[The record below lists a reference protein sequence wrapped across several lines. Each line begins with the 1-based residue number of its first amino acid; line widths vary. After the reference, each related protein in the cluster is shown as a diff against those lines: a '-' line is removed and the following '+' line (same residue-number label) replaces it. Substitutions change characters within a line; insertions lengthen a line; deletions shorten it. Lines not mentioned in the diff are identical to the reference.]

1 MTEIEHAAPEASPV
15 PGNNGL
21 GNDPPAAGGDF
32 WASST
37 AESLACGG
45 AAGHSHLTRSS
56 SWLPPPEAWPY
67 AGGDLPFG
75 WEQAVDANGKPYYIN
90 HVNRTTSYQDPRS
103 CRAWRG
109 EAEEAPAPRTVRLLR
124 HPDQG
129 FGFVAGSE
137 RPVIVRFVTE
147 GGPSEGQLQPGDQI
161 LCING
166 EDVKDAPRD
175 RVIQLV
181 RACPATVTLVVCQ
194 PPLDN
199 SARKSALLSA
209 AKKAKLRSNPS
220 RVRFAEGVAVSGAP
234 LFPPSAF
241 AGVDAALPFMPNV
254 LKVFLE
260 NGQTKSFKYD
270 ASTTV
275 RDVVSSLQQKLCIK
289 ATDHF
294 ALTVEHVKSLRRNK
308 LTLLDP
314 DEPLSK
320 IAARP
325 GSHNLRCLF
334 RVAFVP
340 KDACQLAQRDLTAF
354 EYLYLQC
361 CNDVVQERYAPELKY
376 DIALRLAALHIHQH
390 AVSNNMTGK
399 VTVKMIEREFGLE
412 RFVPVSLMETM
423 KRKELRKIIGHFLKM
438 NQNMTTASGIGHKS
452 LTSLQAKLYY
462 LNIISQLPSYG
473 AKCFSTNIRDSNMET
488 VILVSPK
495 FGISQIVGMRNS
507 LPVPLAE
514 VEQMS
519 EVAVTRE
526 DEISRCVR
534 IRIPTLADKE
544 LVLSMED
551 RDAEELVLVLKGYYR
566 LLTGQSLTVHQER
579 ELQPAAPPY
588 RGQHAVMAAPWS
600 YATVQDGEKVQFANF
615 SVPPSYVTAASAP
628 GIPDASHYITAN
640 GHHLS
645 KTVTFAPQANV
656 YQVDDNMNTMLGKLH
671 HPPPQDDSGFD
682 LQSVASMDNG
692 DMDIVLRRVQEMQE
706 LVQSSEEYLTLQAP
720 RPAAAAPHLLVSH
733 ARDGSVS
740 DSDCS
745 SLPVDADAPP
755 PGQLKHSDSLL
766 LLTQGQKLADQ
777 DDLSAAIAHID
788 LGEEPSES
796 DTDSMSTPGES
807 PSHRGAGAD
816 GTDARRHSMLR
827 PSDSSF
833 GLHSPDTDNLRP
845 GSQHFQD
852 LLKRMQAESVL
863 PEDTFCLDPD
873 IIDLTLIPPPV
884 TPDEDGGVLGEDG
897 SPLQLP
903 SSPLS
908 VPPTPF
914 ADQTPLEVQLH
925 NLELMLNQTEPDSA
939 PVEALLDAGLSLD
952 LEAFLRSVMVPPPP
966 RAAPAPQQPSSCSSS
981 SSSSSNSSNSSS
993 SGNATAVE
1001 LTPEEIS
1008 SFIIPPPPS
1017 TPVAAGHKIG
1027 GEVPPGDA
1035 PASAPLSACQNNAV
1049 VGTPEEL
1056 RRVPRTYHYS
1066 PLPPRG
1072 PGPGPGPGPGQR
1084 VSVDSAVSLGSATST
1099 ATSEEPTYGNTAS
1112 RGAFDCSG
1120 PNLSAGPAPKPQA
1133 EVAPKKRVI
1142 EYATLERK
1150 SSPFT
1155 SCCGSYRDSPDKT
1168 PSPLGDPA
1176 LEPIIALPAPPTP
1189 PRTPSHAPP
1198 ERPPKSSLLVG
1209 QVQATVQAPDL
1220 PPRVTLT
1227 PPQVWL
1233 PPKRPVN
1240 HQSSPGHGTMRR
1252 VAQVT
1257 PLPAA
1262 ASRSSRTSS
1271 AARELGAN
1279 HLNSNGGVNGN
1290 GPLLRNGSGRAA
1302 GVPSPSRVPGTPPLK
1317 PRNPQHF
1324 NTLPAKPRVLSVWTA
1339 PTGELNGH
1347 GQLNGHGGP
1356 NKCSS
1361 APYCN
1366 GNQKAAP
1373 VWTKRTLL
1381 AKTEVALGGLL
1392 EQLDQVADQCSQ
1404 HQQAGG
1410 GPLMN
1415 EDKFQVARE
1424 SLSAEARQLVT
1435 ASKQLVRSIT
1445 AQDRDRDR
1453 ERDRDQDQD
1462 QDLPTHLSACLTL
1475 LRRLTHL
1482 AADLAAHTSCP
1493 LQTRNL
1499 VLKVRHVAQ
1508 AFRAT
1513 IQDDDDLLPQRA
1525 ENLAA
1530 VLAAL
1535 LRALR

>member
-1 MTEIEHAAPEASPV
+1 
-15 PGNNGL
+15 
-21 GNDPPAAGGDF
+21 
-32 WASST
+32 
-37 AESLACGG
+37 
-45 AAGHSHLTRSS
+45 
-56 SWLPPPEAWPY
+56 
-67 AGGDLPFG
+67 
-75 WEQAVDANGKPYYIN
+75 
-90 HVNRTTSYQDPRS
+90 
-103 CRAWRG
+103 
-109 EAEEAPAPRTVRLLR
+109 
-124 HPDQG
+124 
-129 FGFVAGSE
+129 
-137 RPVIVRFVTE
+137 
-147 GGPSEGQLQPGDQI
+147 
-161 LCING
+161 
-166 EDVKDAPRD
+166 
-175 RVIQLV
+175 
-181 RACPATVTLVVCQ
+181 
-194 PPLDN
+194 
-199 SARKSALLSA
+199 
-209 AKKAKLRSNPS
+209 
-220 RVRFAEGVAVSGAP
+220 
-234 LFPPSAF
+234 
-241 AGVDAALPFMPNV
+241 MPNV

-270 ASTTV
+270 AQTTV
-275 RDVVSSLQQKLCIK
+275 RDVVTSLQLKLCLK

-325 GSHNLRCLF
+325 GAHNLRCLF

-390 AVSNNMTGK
+390 AVSNNMAGK

-514 VEQMS
+514 IEQMS
-519 EVAVTRE
+519 SVAVTRE

-534 IRIPTLADKE
+534 IGIPTLADKE

-551 RDAEELVLVLKGYYR
+551 RDAEELVLVLQGYFR
-566 LLTGQSLTVHQER
+566 LLTGQALTIHQER

-588 RGQHAVMAAPWS
+588 RGQHAVLAAPWS
-600 YATVQDGEKVQFANF
+600 YATIQEADKVTVQFANF
-615 SVPPSYVTAASAP
+615 SMPPSYVSASSAP
-628 GIPDASHYITAN
+628 ALVDGTHYITAN
-640 GHHLS
+640 GHPPMS
-645 KTVTFAPQANV
+645 GAKTVTFAPHADV
-656 YQVDDNMNTMLGKLH
+656 YQVDDNMNTMLGKLKQ
-671 HPPPQDDSGFD
+671 PPPQDDSGFD
-682 LQSVASMDNG
+682 LQSVVSMEILEG
-692 DMDIVLRRVQEMQE
+692 DLDLVEARNEEVLRRVAEMQE
-706 LVQSSEEYLTLQAP
+706 LVQSSEQYLTQQ
-720 RPAAAAPHLLVSH
+720 RRH

-740 DSDCS
+740 DSECS
-745 SLPVDADAPP
+745 SAVDSDAPP

-766 LLTQGQKLADQ
+766 LLAQGQKLAEDE
-777 DDLSAAIAHID
+777 LTAAIAHID

-796 DTDSMSTPGES
+796 DTDSLSTPAES
-807 PSHRGAGAD
+807 PSHRGVLTD
-816 GTDARRHSMLR
+816 GEARRHSMLR

-884 TPDEDGGVLGEDG
+884 TPDEDEADGGGA
-897 SPLQLP
+897 P
-903 SSPLS
+903 S

-914 ADQTPLEVQLH
+914 ADQTPLEAQLH
-925 NLELMLNQTEPDSA
+925 NLEKMLQGSGAQTEPDSA
-939 PVEALLDAGLSLD
+939 PAEALLDAGLSLD

-966 RAAPAPQQPSSCSSS
+966 
-981 SSSSSNSSNSSS
+981 
-993 SGNATAVE
+993 SGSGGSTVTAVE

-1017 TPVAAGHKIG
+1017 MPVAAVLSCQRRGRSLSNG
-1027 GEVPPGDA
+1027 GVPA
-1035 PASAPLSACQNNAV
+1035 AAVPAVPAV
-1049 VGTPEEL
+1049 PSTPEEL
-1056 RRVPRTYHYS
+1056 RRVPRTYHCA
-1066 PLPPRG
+1066 PLPPPRVSACWHCSALSLPPPPLFLVVPQINSSSRH
-1072 PGPGPGPGPGQR
+1072 PGPGDSNGL
-1084 VSVDSAVSLGSATST
+1084 SVGSL
-1099 ATSEEPTYGNTAS
+1099 PV
-1112 RGAFDCSG
+1112 
-1120 PNLSAGPAPKPQA
+1120 KPHA

-1142 EYATLERK
+1142 EYATLEKK

-1155 SCCGSYRDSPDKT
+1155 SCCGSYRESPDKT
-1168 PSPLGDPA
+1168 PSPLGDPS
-1176 LEPIIALPAPPTP
+1176 LPEPTPLAAPPTP

-1198 ERPPKSSLLVG
+1198 ERPPKNNSLLLVVPG
-1209 QVQATVQAPDL
+1209 
-1220 PPRVTLT
+1220 PPGTGLT

-1233 PPKRPVN
+1233 PPKKPAVH
-1240 HQSSPGHGTMRR
+1240 HQPAPIHGTIRR

-1262 ASRSSRTSS
+1262 ASRNYTCSA
-1271 AARELGAN
+1271 AARELEAN
-1279 HLNSNGGVNGN
+1279 QLNRPVNGGLVNGSTN
-1290 GPLLRNGSGRAA
+1290 GVMMNGRAG
-1302 GVPSPSRVPGTPPLK
+1302 GVPTGRVTGTPGSPVRVPSTPPLK
-1317 PRNPQHF
+1317 PRNPHHF
-1324 NTLPAKPRVLSVWTA
+1324 NTLPAKPRLQQLSVYDAT
-1339 PTGELNGH
+1339 PEVSESGNSNGH
-1347 GQLNGHGGP
+1347 GVNGGVGKQQAPSVGPYSNGHAPAIKAGGGGVP
-1356 NKCSS
+1356 AWS
-1361 APYCN
+1361 
-1366 GNQKAAP
+1366 
-1373 VWTKRTLL
+1373 KRTLL

-1404 HQQAGG
+1404 HQHAGG

-1415 EDKFQVARE
+1415 EDKFQLARD

-1435 ASKQLVRSIT
+1435 SSKQLVKSIT
-1445 AQDRDRDR
+1445 DSEHGDAS
-1453 ERDRDQDQD
+1453 
-1462 QDLPTHLSACLTL
+1462 DLPTHLSACLTL

-1493 LQTRNL
+1493 MQTRNL

-1513 IQDDDDLLPQRA
+1513 IQVPDDAARA

-1535 LRALR
+1535 LRALRVFSP